1 MTSNKSLKIRVC
13 ITLDE
18 TVVDKIQYLS
28 ANAFRS
34 FSQYINLVLYK
45 HIEKVEKTKKEL
57 PKL

>member
-18 TVVDKIQYLS
+18 AVVDKIQYLS
-28 ANAFRS
+28 ANEFSS
-34 FSQYINLVLYK
+34 FSQYINLVFYK